1 MQADYTLKTPSREK
15 LLKQDET
22 MVLEFSRT
30 ADILAELGQAWAQTS
45 SAAPVLVGFS
55 AETNQMIKHARKKLL
70 SKQIDLI
77 VANDISKPNSG
88 FDVDTNAVTIIGAD
102 GEQEIPT
109 QQKSAVASV
118 IFDRIESI
126 LPTKRRLSPVKT

>member
-1 MQADYTLKTPSREK
+1 
-15 LLKQDET
+15 
-22 MVLEFSRT
+22 
-30 ADILAELGQAWAQTS
+30 
-45 SAAPVLVGFS
+45 
-55 AETNQMIKHARKKLL
+55 MIKHARNKLL

-77 VANDISKPNSG
+77 VANDISQPDSG

-109 QQKSAVASV
+109 QQKSAIASV